1 MAPFGRIAPGSCRGP
16 GGGGGGRPLC
26 GRAGYQ
32 SGLHVRLF
40 GRHGLAAIALKAQL
54 ATAVLALAAL
64 QLLLVAWMYLPGVG
78 PAPRAVPQAYRITG
92 FAAFALTVP
101 VAVHCLFA
109 YGVQLTG
116 ARVAIH
122 SVAAAPDRRAAFAAK
137 VLIVRSGQFPR
148 WSLPLAGG
156 GLIVVI
162 TVVWYTA
169 ALWYYY
175 GFHLPGT

>member
-1 MAPFGRIAPGSCRGP
+1 VAVA
-16 GGGGGGRPLC
+16 GGLYAA
-26 GRAGYQ
+26 GRAISPDYS
-32 SGLHVRLF
+32 SGLF

-64 QLLLVAWMYLPGVG
+64 QLLLAAWMYAKLPGVG

-92 FAAFALTVP
+92 FAAFALTAP

-109 YGVQLTG
+109 YGVQLTA

-122 SVAAAPDRRAAFAAK
+122 SVAAALDRRAAFAAK
-137 VLIVRSGQFPR
+137 VLIARSGQFPR

-169 ALWYYY
+169 ALWYYN

>member
-1 MAPFGRIAPGSCRGP
+1 MTARESPWRRSGALRLAAAAGLAVAVA
-16 GGGGGGRPLC
+16 GGLYAA
-26 GRAGYQ
+26 GRAISPDYT
-32 SGLHVRLF
+32 SGLF

-64 QLLLVAWMYLPGVG
+64 QLLLAAWMYAKLPGAG
-78 PAPRAVPQAYRITG
+78 PAPRVVPLAHRITG
-92 FAAFALTVP
+92 FVAFALTVP

-122 SVAAAPDRRAAFAAK
+122 SVAGCFFYGAFAAK
-137 VLIVRSGQFPR
+137 VLIVRSGRFPR

-156 GLIVVI
+156 G
-162 TVVWYTA
+162 WRR
-169 ALWYYY
+169 
-175 GFHLPGT
+175 